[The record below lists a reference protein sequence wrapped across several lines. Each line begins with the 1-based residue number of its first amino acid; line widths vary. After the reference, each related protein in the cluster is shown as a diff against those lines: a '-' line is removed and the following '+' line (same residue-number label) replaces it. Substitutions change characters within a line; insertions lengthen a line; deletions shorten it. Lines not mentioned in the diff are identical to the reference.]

1 VVEIDKKM
9 KQVILYRDVLLIP
22 GFYFWW
28 QQFMNESRTSVI
40 SLALGMILILVAL
53 SLPSSLAEKNKAAI
67 YTLLFPKKPQ
77 LRLVGIIVEGIVILS
92 ISFVLARMS

>member
-1 VVEIDKKM
+1 MEKRLRTA
-9 KQVILYRDVLLIP
+9 VIYRDILLIP

-53 SLPSSLAEKNKAAI
+53 SLPSSLAEKNKPTI
-67 YTLLFPKKPQ
+67 HTLLFPKKPQ
-77 LRLVGIIVEGIVILS
+77 LRLVGIIVEVIVILS

>member
-1 VVEIDKKM
+1 MEKRLRTA
-9 KQVILYRDVLLIP
+9 VIYRDILLVP

-53 SLPSSLAEKNKAAI
+53 SLPSLLAEKNKPAI
-67 YTLLFPKKPQ
+67 HTLLFPKKPQ
-77 LRLVGIIVEGIVILS
+77 LRLVGIIVEVIVILS